1 MEALQGATGALALDV
16 TLGYLPLPAN
26 LKVGFVGTAVKAL
39 AAIGLGVVGQNLK
52 IVRPATAKAFANGA
66 LTVVLHDELKKQL
79 ANFMPNIPMGEYLDE
94 NSLAYYG
101 SGFNPNAGAMYL
113 PDLADDTM
121 GFEQSGMSEYL
132 GTEGYMDEFDLNS

>member
-1 MEALQGATGALALDV
+1 MKI
-16 TLGYLPLPAN
+16 PAN

-79 ANFMPNIPMGEYLDE
+79 ANFMPNIPMGEYLGYE
-94 NSLAYYG
+94 NDLGYYG
-101 SGFNPNAGAMYL
+101 SGYNPGAMYL
-113 PDLADDTM
+113 PDLQDDTM
-121 GFEQSGMSEYL
+121 GFEESGMSEYMDAFDIN
-132 GTEGYMDEFDLNS
+132 EGYN